1 MKEFDE
7 KDDNIENN
15 LNNKDTEESKKKK
28 NNTNQENFN
37 NDKQYKKIKMSFLK
51 KIKISIFDFD
61 KYYMIASESIS
72 KSLIFLFQIFT
83 LFAIIVAFSFTYKIA
98 QGGKNIC
105 DEIIKKMPEFS
116 LTNDELICDIEEP
129 VVIENTDNFVKV
141 KVIFDNSE
149 DSNVYMEQFKEYN
162 GYAVAFNKYNVT
174 IKYSEDKIETYKYK
188 DIQVGLN
195 VNKENVVQILQN
207 NRIYTLIFI
216 YISIILFIIYF
227 VSMLLDI
234 LALAVLGLIITK
246 LVRLPL
252 RFYSVFAI
260 AVAST
265 TLPIV
270 LNLLYLVANIFLNF
284 TMPQFQV
291 MITLVSYIYLIA
303 GILILRSNLKKGTT
317 SLSEKLNKEVN
328 EEKGT

>member
-1 MKEFDE
+1 MKEFEDK
-7 KDDNIENN
+7 KDDLENN
-15 LNNKDTEESKKKK
+15 LNG
-28 NNTNQENFN
+28 NQNGFN
-37 NDKQYKKIKMSFLK
+37 NNEYKKVKMSFLR
-51 KIKISIFDFD
+51 KIKVSIFDFD
-61 KYYMIASESIS
+61 KYYLIASESIT
-72 KSLIFLFQIFT
+72 KSLIFLFKIFT
-83 LFAIIVAFSFTYKIA
+83 LFAIIVSFSITYRIA
-98 QGGKNIC
+98 RGGKNISNVIV
-105 DEIIKKMPEFS
+105 EKMPEFTLANYE
-116 LTNDELICDIEEP
+116 LTCDIEEP
-129 VVIENTDNFVKV
+129 VVIENTDDLVKV

-149 DSNVYMEQFKEYN
+149 DNNIYMEQFKEYN
-162 GYAVAFNKYNVT
+162 GYAIAFNKYNVT

-188 DIQVGLN
+188 DMQIELN
-195 VNKENVVQILQN
+195 VNKDSVVQILQN
-207 NRIYTLIFI
+207 NRIYTLIFV

-227 VSMLLDI
+227 ISMLLDI
-234 LALAVLGLIITK
+234 LALAILGLIITK

-265 TLPIV
+265 TLPII
-270 LNLLYLVANIFLNF
+270 LNLLYLIANIFFNF

-317 SLSEKLNKEVN
+317 NLSEKLNKKVN